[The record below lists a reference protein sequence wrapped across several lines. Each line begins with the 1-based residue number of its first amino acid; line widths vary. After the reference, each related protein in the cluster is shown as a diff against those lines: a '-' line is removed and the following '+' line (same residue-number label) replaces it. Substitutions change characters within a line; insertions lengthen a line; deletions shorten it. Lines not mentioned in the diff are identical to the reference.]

1 MPAPDAPLAM
11 AGNGAPGRKA
21 GVVAAAV
28 ALCVWSGA
36 ATAQDLAWAGWPTD
50 EGGVVAWG
58 IPESDAFLSFTCNG
72 SGTVDFWNDG
82 ALPDDFLKSPQ
93 IRVKVDGTEFSFR
106 ADARYSEMNDAY
118 EGTATFAGN
127 DPFLK
132 AVASGSSMQIYDLIN
147 DRYSS
152 GTIPLKGTG
161 RLFARYLSGC
171 LTD

>member
-1 MPAPDAPLAM
+1 M
-11 AGNGAPGRKA
+11 
-21 GVVAAAV
+21 
-28 ALCVWSGA
+28 ALCVLSTA
-36 ATAQDLAWAGWPTD
+36 APAEDFSWAGWQTD
-50 EGGVVAWG
+50 DGGRVVWG
-58 IPESDAFLSFTCNG
+58 IPESDAFVSFTCTGN
-72 SGTVDFWNDG
+72 GTVEFRNDG
-82 ALPDDFLKSPQ
+82 ALPDNFISNPL

-106 ADARYSEMNDAY
+106 ADAQFNEMNDAY
-118 EGTATFAGN
+118 EGTATFSGN

-161 RLFARYLSGC
+161 RLFAQYLSGC